1 MFERFTSQSR
11 RVVVLAQ
18 EEARMLNHNYIGTEH
33 LLLGL
38 LHEGSGTA
46 ATALTSA
53 GITLEAA
60 QVEVESIIGQGK
72 EVPSGHIPFTA
83 RAKKCLELSLR
94 EALQLGDNYIGTGH
108 LLLGLIRKGDGV
120 GVQVLERLGADLGQL
135 RHRVTAELE
144 NDPEAGES
152 ADEPPPV
159 RPSRQVDTIRRLL
172 DTIDNRLSSIEGHL
186 GITRAEPT
194 AGPAG
199 GAAEPEA
206 GGAGGGSP
214 VAAGAGAAG
223 GGSPVAGGAGGGS
236 PVAAGGSPVAAEIGR
251 LNAEVIRLKALLR
264 EHDIDPGEPGTPGAA
279 TG

>member
-1 MFERFTSQSR
+1 MFERFSNQSR

-46 ATALTSA
+46 ATTLTSA

-60 QVEVESIIGQGK
+60 RAEVESIIGQGTQ
-72 EVPSGHIPFTA
+72 VPAGHIPFTS

-94 EALQLGDNYIGTGH
+94 EALQMGDNYIGTGH
-108 LLLGLIRKGDGV
+108 LLLGLLRTSDGV
-120 GVQVLERLGADLGQL
+120 GVQILERLGADLGQL
-135 RHRVTAELE
+135 RDRVTAELA

-152 ADEPPPV
+152 PDESVVV
-159 RPSRQVDTIRRLL
+159 RPSTQRDPIRRLL
-172 DTIDNRLSSIEGHL
+172 DTIDNRLSTIERHL
-186 GITRAEPT
+186 GITPAE
-194 AGPAG
+194 PAG
-199 GAAEPEA
+199 GEGGPAARPVGVSAEA
-206 GGAGGGSP
+206 SGL
-214 VAAGAGAAG
+214 AA
-223 GGSPVAGGAGGGS
+223 
-236 PVAAGGSPVAAEIGR
+236 AAEIGR

-264 EHDIDPGEPGTPGAA
+264 EHDIDPSEPGTPGAA

>member
-1 MFERFTSQSR
+1 MFERFTDRAR

-60 QVEVESIIGQGK
+60 QAEVESVIGQGK
-72 EVPSGHIPFTA
+72 EIPSGHIPFTA

-135 RHRVTAELE
+135 RHRVTVELE

-152 ADEPPPV
+152 ADEPLLV
-159 RPSRQVDTIRRLL
+159 RPSRQGDTIRRLL
-172 DTIDNRLSSIEGHL
+172 DTIDNRLSSIEGRL
-186 GITRAEPT
+186 GITQAGPT
-194 AGPAG
+194 ARPAG

-206 GGAGGGSP
+206 GGGSP
-214 VAAGAGAAG
+214 E
-223 GGSPVAGGAGGGS
+223 VAGGS
-236 PVAAGGSPVAAEIGR
+236 LEAAEIGR
-251 LNAEVIRLKALLR
+251 LNAEVSRLKALLH
-264 EHDIDPGEPGTPGAA
+264 EHDIDPGESGTPGAA

>member
-1 MFERFTSQSR
+1 MFERFTNQSR

-18 EEARMLNHNYIGTEH
+18 EEARVLNHNYIGTEH

-38 LHEGSGTA
+38 LHEGSSTA

-60 QVEVESIIGQGK
+60 RAEVDSIIGQGTQ
-72 EVPSGHIPFTA
+72 VPAGHIPFTA

-108 LLLGLIRKGDGV
+108 LLLGLIRTGDGV
-120 GVQVLERLGADLGQL
+120 GTQVLERLGADLGQL
-135 RHRVTAELE
+135 RDRVTVDLE
-144 NDPEAGES
+144 NDPEAGEGPG
-152 ADEPPPV
+152 EPPLV
-159 RPSRQVDTIRRLL
+159 RPRRQGDPIRRLL

-186 GITRAEPT
+186 GITQAGPE

-199 GAAEPEA
+199 ASAETSGLAA
-206 GGAGGGSP
+206 
-214 VAAGAGAAG
+214 
-223 GGSPVAGGAGGGS
+223 
-236 PVAAGGSPVAAEIGR
+236 AAEIGR

-264 EHDIDPGEPGTPGAA
+264 EHDIDPDESGTPGAA

>member
-1 MFERFTSQSR
+1 MFERFSNQSR

-46 ATALTSA
+46 ATTLTSA

-60 QVEVESIIGQGK
+60 QAEVESIIGQGTQA
-72 EVPSGHIPFTA
+72 SAGHIPFTS

-108 LLLGLIRKGDGV
+108 LLLGLLRTSDGV
-120 GVQVLERLGADLGQL
+120 GVQILERLGADLGQL
-135 RHRVTAELE
+135 RDRVTAELE

-152 ADEPPPV
+152 PDETVVV
-159 RPSRQVDTIRRLL
+159 RPSRQRDPIRRLL

-186 GITRAEPT
+186 GITQAEP
-194 AGPAG
+194 AARPAD
-199 GAAEPEA
+199 AEAEA
-206 GGAGGGSP
+206 SGSP
-214 VAAGAGAAG
+214 E
-223 GGSPVAGGAGGGS
+223 
-236 PVAAGGSPVAAEIGR
+236 AAGGSPEAADVAGGSPEAAGASGETSGLAVAVEIGR

-264 EHDIDPGEPGTPGAA
+264 EHDIDPNESGPPGAA

>member
-1 MFERFTSQSR
+1 MFERFTNQSR

-18 EEARMLNHNYIGTEH
+18 EEARVLNHNYIGTEH

-60 QVEVESIIGQGK
+60 RAEVDSIIGQGTQI
-72 EVPSGHIPFTA
+72 PTGHIPFTS

-108 LLLGLIRKGDGV
+108 LLLGLIRTGDGV
-120 GVQVLERLGADLGQL
+120 GTQVLERLGADLGQL
-135 RHRVTAELE
+135 RDRVTVDLE
-144 NDPEAGES
+144 NDPEAGEGPGE
-152 ADEPPPV
+152 APLV
-159 RPSRQVDTIRRLL
+159 RPSRQGDPIRRLL

-186 GITRAEPT
+186 GITQ
-194 AGPAG
+194 
-199 GAAEPEA
+199 AEPEA
-206 GGAGGGSP
+206 GGVP
-214 VAAGAGAAG
+214 
-223 GGSPVAGGAGGGS
+223 GGAGGGPGGAS
-236 PVAAGGSPVAAEIGR
+236 GGSPEAAEIGR
-251 LNAEVIRLKALLR
+251 LNAEVTRLKALLR
-264 EHDIDPGEPGTPGAA
+264 EHDIDPGESGTPGAA

>member
-1 MFERFTSQSR
+1 MFERFTNQSR

-60 QVEVESIIGQGK
+60 RAEVETIIGEGTQA
-72 EVPSGHIPFTA
+72 PTGHIPFTS

-94 EALQLGDNYIGTGH
+94 EALQLTDNYIGTGH

-135 RHRVTAELE
+135 RDRVTAELE
-144 NDPEAGES
+144 NDPEAAEDP
-152 ADEPPPV
+152 DETAIV
-159 RPSRQVDTIRRLL
+159 RPSRQREPLRRLL

-186 GITRAEPT
+186 GITGAEPT
-194 AGPAG
+194 ARPAG
-199 GAAEPEA
+199 
-206 GGAGGGSP
+206 
-214 VAAGAGAAG
+214 
-223 GGSPVAGGAGGGS
+223 
-236 PVAAGGSPVAAEIGR
+236 GGSPVAAEIGR

-264 EHDIDPGEPGTPGAA
+264 EHDIDPGESGTTGAA

>member
-1 MFERFTSQSR
+1 MFERFSNQSR

-38 LHEGSGTA
+38 LHEGRGTG

-60 QVEVESIIGQGK
+60 RAEVESIIGQGTQ
-72 EVPSGHIPFTA
+72 VPAGHIPFTS

-94 EALQLGDNYIGTGH
+94 EALQMGDNYIGTGH
-108 LLLGLIRKGDGV
+108 LLLGLLRTSDGV
-120 GVQVLERLGADLGQL
+120 GVQILERLGADLGQL
-135 RHRVTAELE
+135 RDQVTAELE

-152 ADEPPPV
+152 PDESVLV
-159 RPSRQVDTIRRLL
+159 RPSRQRDPIRRLL

-186 GITRAEPT
+186 GITRAEPA

-199 GAAEPEA
+199 GEA
-206 GGAGGGSP
+206 GGARP
-214 VAAGAGAAG
+214 AAGVSAEASGLAA
-223 GGSPVAGGAGGGS
+223 
-236 PVAAGGSPVAAEIGR
+236 AAEIGR

-264 EHDIDPGEPGTPGAA
+264 EHDIDPSEPGTPGAA

>member
-1 MFERFTSQSR
+1 MFERFTNQSR

-60 QVEVESIIGQGK
+60 QVEVESVIGQGK
-72 EVPSGHIPFTA
+72 ELPSGHIPFTA

-108 LLLGLIRKGDGV
+108 LLLGLISKGDGV

-135 RHRVTAELE
+135 RHRVTVELE
-144 NDPEAGES
+144 NDPEAGGS
-152 ADEPPPV
+152 ADEPALV
-159 RPSRQVDTIRRLL
+159 RPSRQGDTIRRLL
-172 DTIDNRLSSIEGHL
+172 DTIDSRLSSIEGHL

-194 AGPAG
+194 ARPAGGAAEPEAG

-214 VAAGAGAAG
+214 A
-223 GGSPVAGGAGGGS
+223 AGGAGE
-236 PVAAGGSPVAAEIGR
+236 AGGDSPEAGGGLLAVAEIGR
-251 LNAEVIRLKALLR
+251 LNAEVTRLKALLR
-264 EHDIDPGEPGTPGAA
+264 EHEIDPGEPGTQGAA